1 VDSLRNGL
9 REGALATDSIPAQSA
24 EFPKDSSKLQVMQDS
39 LYPDSIPRPVPP
51 VQRKK
56 EVVVSPDAFDGE
68 IDWGSKDTMWF
79 DKANNTVHLY
89 GEAYVNY
96 QSYKLNAGYIA
107 FNFDDN
113 EATAHPILDSLGKEI
128 QKPDFNDGNQSI
140 KAQKL
145 RYNFSTHKAKIYHA
159 IAKEGE
165 LFVHGSET
173 KYIGKEADTLN
184 HVETIYSTDGIITSC
199 DADHPHFGIRASK
212 LKVVP
217 NKLAVLGFSILEIA
231 DIPTPLV
238 LPFAFYPMFNDQRSG
253 LILPNDY
260 VFDKRLGYGLSGIG
274 LYFPINNYYDL
285 KITGDIYTRGS
296 WGINLASRYK
306 KRYKYTGNVS
316 VSYFN
321 ARTEQSGSLEK
332 LSDHQFKLSLS
343 HNQDAKAHPYQ
354 KFGGSI
360 NFTLN
365 GYDKTFNKDAATQL
379 NNVTNSNLTYS
390 HKMPNTI
397 FSFNGGLAHSQNTS
411 TGKINI
417 TFPRATLNMQR
428 YFPFKRKKSVGKE
441 KWYEKISIKYDA
453 DMKNI
458 IDATDSTLFSRQTLE
473 EAKYGFKH
481 GASTSGSYSV
491 FKYFSLSPS
500 INYDEIYFF
509 KERRISVDPTM
520 RFDTTQDVDGNLII
534 DTTFG
539 EVVIDTINTVKPFRN
554 FSTSVNLS
562 TKQYGKL
569 LFNRGWL
576 RGLRHQINYNVGF
589 SYRPNTKDLYEV
601 EVDADTRDDVEQL
614 ETYNIF
620 VNGPYGRGSPSIR
633 QMAINYRIGNT
644 VEGKYYSKKDST
656 SKKFTL
662 LKSFNISG
670 NYNFAADSLKFS
682 QITLSGNTTLFNRLI
697 SIRYSGKL
705 DPYIA
710 DDDNQR
716 INTLVWSD
724 RKRPFRHLNS
734 TLYVSTGMTIKQ
746 IADLFKSKEKES
758 NVSDPLPTQES
769 WFMQMFGAFR
779 LDYDLRMTWRNDN
792 GIDTFYIS
800 SHTIK
805 TRGRIKLSDKW
816 SLNIGHIGYD
826 FQENELT
833 YPDLGF
839 TRDLHCWEMNFS
851 WRPDAGQYTFYIGV
865 RSTTLEF
872 LKYRHGQSPLETSL
886 PTF

>member
-1 VDSLRNGL
+1 
-9 REGALATDSIPAQSA
+9 
-24 EFPKDSSKLQVMQDS
+24 MQDT
-39 LYPDSIPRPVPP
+39 LRPNSMSQAGQDPP
-51 VQRKK
+51 QKK
-56 EVVVSPDAFDGE
+56 DVIVSPDAFDGG

-79 DKANNTVHLY
+79 DKTRNMVHLY

-96 QSYKLNAGYIA
+96 ESYKLTAGYIA
-107 FNFDDN
+107 FDFDNN
-113 EATAHPILDSLGKEI
+113 EATAQPLLDSLGKEI

-140 KAQKL
+140 SAQKL

-159 IAKEGE
+159 IAKEGD

-184 HVETIYSTDGIITSC
+184 HVETIYSTNGIITSC

-217 NKLAVLGFSILEIA
+217 NKLAVLGFSMLEIA

-260 VFDKRLGYGLSGIG
+260 VFDKSLGYGLSGIG
-274 LYFPINNYYDL
+274 LYFPMNNYYDL

-296 WGINLASRYK
+296 WGLNVASRYK
-306 KRYKYTGNVS
+306 KRYKYSGNVS

-321 ARTEQSGSLEK
+321 RRTEQSGSLDK
-332 LSDHQFKLSLS
+332 VSGHQFKLSLT
-343 HNQDAKAHPYQ
+343 HNQDPKAHPYQ
-354 KFGGSI
+354 KFGGNI

-365 GYDKTFNKDAATQL
+365 GYDKTFSKDAATQL
-379 NNVTNSNLTYS
+379 NNVTTSNLTYS
-390 HKMPNTI
+390 NTLPSTI
-397 FSFNGGLAHSQNTS
+397 FSLNGGLSHSQNTS
-411 TGKINI
+411 TGKISI
-417 TFPRATLNMQR
+417 TFPRASLNMQR
-428 YFPFKRKKSVGKE
+428 YFPFKRKKRVGKE

-453 DMKNI
+453 DAKNI
-458 IDATDSTLFSRQTLE
+458 INATDSTLFSQKTLD

-481 GASTSGSYSV
+481 GASTSGSYSL
-491 FKYFSLSPS
+491 FKYISVSPS
-500 INYDEIYFF
+500 INYNEVYLF

-520 RFDTTQDVDGNLII
+520 RFDTTYDVDDNLII

-539 EVVIDTINTVKPFRN
+539 QVVIDTINTLKPFRN

-569 LFNRGWL
+569 LFNRGLL
-576 RGLRHQINYNVGF
+576 RGLRHQISYNVGF

-601 EVDADTRDDVEQL
+601 EVDADSRDDVEQL
-614 ETYNIF
+614 ETYSTLI
-620 VNGPYGRGSPSIR
+620 NGAYSASPVGRT
-633 QMAINYRIGNT
+633 MALTYRIGNT

-670 NYNFAADSLKFS
+670 NYNFASDSLKFS
-682 QITLSGNTTLFNRLI
+682 QITLSGNTNLFNRLV
-697 SIRYSGKL
+697 SVRYSGKL
-705 DPYIA
+705 DPYITDA
-710 DDDNQR
+710 NNNR
-716 INTLVWSD
+716 INTLVWTD

-746 IADLFKSKEKES
+746 ISELFQSKDKES
-758 NVSDPLPTQES
+758 NAGDHLPSQQS
-769 WFMQMFGAFR
+769 WFMDMFGSFR
-779 LDYDLRMTWRNDN
+779 LSYDLRMTWNNTN

-805 TRGRIKLSDKW
+805 TQGRINLTEKW

-851 WRPDAGQYTFYIGV
+851 WRPKAGQYTFYIGV

-872 LKYRHGQSPLETSL
+872 LKYRHGQSPLEASI
-886 PTF
+886 PSF